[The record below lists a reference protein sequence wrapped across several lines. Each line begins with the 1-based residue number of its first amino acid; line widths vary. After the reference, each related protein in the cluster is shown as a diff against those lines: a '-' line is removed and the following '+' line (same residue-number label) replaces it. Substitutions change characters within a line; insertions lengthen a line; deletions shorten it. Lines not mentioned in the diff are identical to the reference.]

1 MRSFYEFFAGGGMVR
16 AGLGP
21 KWRCL
26 FANDFDLKKGQS
38 YCKNW
43 GDAELKTADVGSLT
57 TEDLPGAADM
67 AWASFPCQDLSL
79 AGNGAGLKG
88 GRSGAFWAFWTLM
101 KSLMKEDRA
110 PQLIVLENVCGTIT
124 SHGGKDF
131 ATVCGVF
138 QQAGYAVGA
147 IVVNAS
153 LFVPQ
158 SRPRLFVIGVHESVK
173 LPEGL
178 TAEGPIAPWHTRA
191 VHTAY
196 EKLSP
201 KTKRAWRWWKVP
213 VPPPRKVSF
222 VDVIED
228 NPTSSTWFTAEKTQ
242 HLISMMSPI
251 NRSKVEEAKRQGRKM
266 AGGIYK
272 RTRPNKNNRK
282 VQRAEVRFDDISG
295 CLRTPVG
302 GSSRQVVMIVKG
314 RSVKARLISSRET
327 ARLMGLPDD
336 YKLPKNYNE
345 AYHLTGDGVVVPV
358 VRHLAKHIFEPVLEA
373 AQTQRTVAIRRRT
386 MQAVKSKNTWPEL
399 AVRRL
404 AHRMGY
410 RYRLHRKDLP
420 GKPDLVFPI
429 RRKAIFVHGCFWH
442 QHADPACKMVSRP
455 QSNLDYWLSK
465 LERNVARDAVHQA
478 RLVELGWNVLVIWE
492 CEVKAGDGLAERIQ
506 SFLNSTCSGQP
517 AQVRSNGDAA
527 LPRTISGSDYH
538 PALAHAANQ
547 AGASRPAHA

>member
-1 MRSFYEFFAGGGMVR
+1 MVR

-26 FANDFDLKKGQS
+26 FANDFDHKKGES

-88 GRSGAFWAFWTLM
+88 DRSGTFWPFWTLM
-101 KSLMKEDRA
+101 SGLMKEDRA
-110 PQLIVLENVCGTIT
+110 LQLIVLENVCGTLT

-131 ATVCGVF
+131 AMICGVF

-158 SRPRLFVIGVHESVK
+158 SRPRLFVIGVHESVN

-178 TAEGPIAPWHTRA
+178 TAEGPIAPWHTRT

-196 EKLSP
+196 EKLPP

-228 NPTSSTWFTAEKTQ
+228 NPKSQTWFTAEKTR

-251 NRSKVEEAKRQGRKM
+251 NLLKVEEAKRQGRKM
-266 AGGIYK
+266 VGSIYK
-272 RTRPNKNNRK
+272 RTRPNKKAEKCSERK
-282 VQRAEVRFDDISG
+282 SASTIRAGQGGVNQTGLIARGVGRARSSSISPPAPSFRP
-295 CLRTPVG
+295 L
-302 GSSRQVVMIVKG
+302 Q
-314 RSVKARLISSRET
+314 
-327 ARLMGLPDD
+327 D
-336 YKLPKNYNE
+336 YYCP
-345 AYHLTGDGVVVPV
+345 
-358 VRHLAKHIFEPVLEA
+358 
-373 AQTQRTVAIRRRT
+373 
-386 MQAVKSKNTWPEL
+386 
-399 AVRRL
+399 
-404 AHRMGY
+404 
-410 RYRLHRKDLP
+410 
-420 GKPDLVFPI
+420 
-429 RRKAIFVHGCFWH
+429 
-442 QHADPACKMVSRP
+442 
-455 QSNLDYWLSK
+455 
-465 LERNVARDAVHQA
+465 
-478 RLVELGWNVLVIWE
+478 
-492 CEVKAGDGLAERIQ
+492 
-506 SFLNSTCSGQP
+506 
-517 AQVRSNGDAA
+517 
-527 LPRTISGSDYH
+527 
-538 PALAHAANQ
+538 
-547 AGASRPAHA
+547 

>member
-1 MRSFYEFFAGGGMVR
+1 
-16 AGLGP
+16 
-21 KWRCL
+21 
-26 FANDFDLKKGQS
+26 
-38 YCKNW
+38 
-43 GDAELKTADVGSLT
+43 
-57 TEDLPGAADM
+57 M

-506 SFLNSTCSGQP
+506 SFGLNSTCSGQP